1 MPPGTIAAVRSA
13 GEVVDAAYELLSFEP
28 GQEPDWPGF
37 RECFHPRA
45 ILALRVFPGDAG
57 ISVLSLAE
65 YARAQLRAGL
75 KEAGYTETPQ
85 ARETEIIGSVAAIRQ
100 HFTMNFAGRP
110 PVPAIDIFALI
121 QLAGRW
127 QIISVVSDM
136 TGPASQPA
144 PPPAGTGA

>member
-1 MPPGTIAAVRSA
+1 MAVRSA
-13 GEVVDAAYELLSFEP
+13 GEVVDAAYELLSFAP

-37 RECFHPRA
+37 RQCFHPRA
-45 ILALRVFPGDAG
+45 ILALRVFPGDAD

-65 YARAQLRAGL
+65 YARAQLREGL
-75 KEAGYTETPQ
+75 KEAGYTETP
-85 ARETEIIGSVAAIRQ
+85 RDRDIEITGSVATVRQ

-110 PVPAIDIFALI
+110 PVPAIDIFSLI

-136 TGPASQPA
+136 TAPGDRIPGRAARADPA
-144 PPPAGTGA
+144 